1 MFHSIL
7 VHVFN
12 TRTNKYVV
20 CVSDFISL
28 QGRWCLTP
36 LSAYLSYIV
45 AVLHYRNTALVKGNS
60 VFICTNRGVK
70 TTVVFLHCKEN
81 ISFQYFEFSPFL
93 LNLECMFISHAQK
106 TTLNHNI
113 QFLLPIILQ
122 SLQIYITYILL
133 MELQI
138 KIRLEAYF
146 KSYICAF
153 YITKNIF
160 LTIFQIKDSI
170 TQ

>member
-12 TRTNKYVV
+12 PRTNKYVV

-93 LNLECMFISHAQK
+93 LNLECLFILHEQK
-106 TTLNHNI
+106 TYKTNLNPNA
-113 QFLLPIILQ
+113 QLSLPIILQ
-122 SLQIYITYILL
+122 SFQIYIIYIL
-133 MELQI
+133 
-138 KIRLEAYF
+138 R
-146 KSYICAF
+146 
-153 YITKNIF
+153 
-160 LTIFQIKDSI
+160 
-170 TQ
+170 